1 MSKTATI
8 RARIDP
14 LLKEEVENILQTLGL
29 STTQAILL
37 FYQQIRLNHGL
48 PFELR
53 LPNAVTRQTLAD
65 TDAGKNIVSCN
76 NADDLFAKLGM

>member
-29 STTQAILL
+29 STTQAIIL

-53 LPNAVTRQTLAD
+53 LPNAVTRQTFVD
-65 TDAGKNIVSCN
+65 TDAGKNIVTCN